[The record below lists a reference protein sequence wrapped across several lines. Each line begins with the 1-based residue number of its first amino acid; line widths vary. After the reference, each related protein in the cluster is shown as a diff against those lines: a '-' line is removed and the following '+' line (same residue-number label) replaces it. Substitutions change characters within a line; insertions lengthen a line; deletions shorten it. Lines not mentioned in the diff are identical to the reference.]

1 MSQNITNLLTKTIK
15 ESLQRS
21 GAIPPSNTP
30 KKVTEAVVQAVV
42 EKGKASLKEALVV
55 LPKHFHLGTQWL
67 SSKTK
72 KAHDTLYQEYV
83 AKFNQ
88 VSAKLDS
95 ASREQIDEFRNLKRD
110 LTYNMNAV
118 KLHELYFGNISD
130 LESQIH
136 RDSIPFMRLAR
147 DWGSF
152 ENWQFDF
159 IATALSAREGW
170 AVVCY
175 DPYKDKYMN
184 LVIDGHDAGVPLGA
198 VPVIV
203 MDMWS
208 HSYFAD
214 VQDDKQSY
222 LNSMMREL
230 NWNVI
235 EARMV
240 IAERSQLKDLYLVR
254 PLVDNTPTKMLDQ
267 AANTP
272 PIGKSQISPGGV
284 ETIPAPGSDMQVNPR
299 PAVGA
304 QQNKVQ

>member
-1 MSQNITNLLTKTIK
+1 VSQKNINDILAQSIK
-15 ESLQRS
+15 ESLQRT
-21 GAIPPSNTP
+21 GAIPVSKPTVAE
-30 KKVTEAVVQAVV
+30 KVQTVV
-42 EKGKASLKEALVV
+42 EKGKAVLKEALVV
-55 LPKHFHLGTQWL
+55 LPKNFLLKTEWL
-67 SSKTK
+67 SGKTK
-72 KAHDTLYQEYV
+72 KVHDSLYQGYI
-83 AKFNQ
+83 ARFNQ

-95 ASREQIDEFRNLKRD
+95 ANREQVDEFRSLKRD
-110 LTYNMNAV
+110 MTYNLNSV

-147 DWGSF
+147 EWGSF

-159 IATALSAREGW
+159 IASALSAREGW

-184 LVIDGHDAGVPLGA
+184 VVVDGHDAGVPVGA
-198 VPVIV
+198 IPVIV
-203 MDMWS
+203 LDMWS
-208 HSYFAD
+208 HAYFQD
-214 VQDDKQSY
+214 FQDDKQSY
-222 LNSMMREL
+222 VNVMMREL

-284 ETIPAPGSDMQVNPR
+284 ETIPSPGSDMQVNPR

>member
-1 MSQNITNLLTKTIK
+1 MSQKNIDELLAKTIK
-15 ESLQRS
+15 ESLQRT
-21 GAIPPSNTP
+21 GAIPASTP
-30 KKVTEAVVQAVV
+30 KQVVIEKVQKIA
-42 EKGKASLKEALVV
+42 EKGKAILREALVI
-55 LPKHFHLGTQWL
+55 LPKTFQLKTEWL
-67 SSKTK
+67 SGKTK
-72 KAHDTLYQEYV
+72 KAHDELYQEYA

-88 VSAKLDS
+88 VSAKLDT
-95 ASREQIDEFRNLKRD
+95 ANREELTEFRDLKRAM
-110 LTYNMNAV
+110 TYNMNAV

-130 LESQIH
+130 LESQVH

-170 AVVCY
+170 AIVCY
-175 DPYKDKYMN
+175 DPFKDKYMN
-184 LVIDGHDAGVPLGA
+184 IVLDGHDEGIPLGV
-198 VPVIV
+198 VPVV
-203 MDMWS
+203 VLDMWS
-208 HSYFAD
+208 HAFFAD
-214 VQDDKQSY
+214 VQNDKQSY
-222 LNSMMREL
+222 INSMMREL

-267 AANTP
+267 ASNVP
-272 PIGKSQISPGGV
+272 PIGKDQITPGKIDM
-284 ETIPAPGSDMQVNPR
+284 IPAPASDMQVNPR
-299 PAVGA
+299 PAVGV

>member
-1 MSQNITNLLTKTIK
+1 MSQKNINDLLVQTVK
-15 ESLQRS
+15 ESLQRT
-21 GAIPPSNTP
+21 GAIPAPAKTTAT
-30 KKVTEAVVQAVV
+30 KVVQAVV
-42 EKGKASLKEALVV
+42 EKGKSALKEALVV
-55 LPKHFHLGTQWL
+55 LPKNFHLGTEWL
-67 SSKTK
+67 SGKTK
-72 KAHDTLYQEYV
+72 KAHDTLYQEYI

-88 VSAKLDS
+88 TSAKLDS
-95 ASREQIDEFRNLKRD
+95 VSREQIDEFRNLKKD
-110 LTYNMNAV
+110 MAYSMNAV

-130 LESQIH
+130 LESQVH

-159 IATALSAREGW
+159 IATALAAREGW
-170 AVVCY
+170 AIVCY
-175 DPYKDKYMN
+175 DPFKDKYMN
-184 LVIDGHDAGVPLGA
+184 VVVDGHADGIPLGA
-198 VPVIV
+198 VPVV
-203 MDMWS
+203 VLDMWS
-208 HSYFAD
+208 HAYFAD
-214 VQDDKQSY
+214 FQNDKQSY
-222 LNSMMREL
+222 VNSMMREL

-267 AANTP
+267 AANVP

-299 PAVGA
+299 PAVGS